1 MLTTYRSNS
10 RLVRA
15 WLGIVSIL
23 TFDEFCRGRSS
34 GESSNG
40 TGDLH
45 VDGMGSCD
53 FGSEAV
59 RTRWWLAVQLTRS
72 MPALYLT
79 MSQSA
84 LACSHVRVTLLS
96 RVGCALS
103 ISSLDPSS
111 EHEVRY
117 EPASAL
123 HSPVIVPLRQA
134 SQCYFT
140 LIVRRGVHSPCLIE
154 KLARTSHAN
163 ICFIALGFLGDGLA
177 CMIA

>member
-1 MLTTYRSNS
+1 MARFSIDEKHASFILDHVAICPGMFARSRN
-10 RLVRA
+10 
-15 WLGIVSIL
+15 
-23 TFDEFCRGRSS
+23 
-34 GESSNG
+34 
-40 TGDLH
+40 
-45 VDGMGSCD
+45 
-53 FGSEAV
+53 
-59 RTRWWLAVQLTRS
+59 
-72 MPALYLT
+72 P
-79 MSQSA
+79 A
-84 LACSHVRVTLLS
+84 LACRLRIVN
-96 RVGCALS
+96 
-103 ISSLDPSS
+103 LDPSS

-134 SQCYFT
+134 FQCYFT